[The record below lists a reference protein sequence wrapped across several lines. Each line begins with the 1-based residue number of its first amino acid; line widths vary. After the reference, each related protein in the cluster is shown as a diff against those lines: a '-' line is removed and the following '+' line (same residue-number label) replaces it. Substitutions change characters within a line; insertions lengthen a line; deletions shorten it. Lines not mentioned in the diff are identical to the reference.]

1 MPSILPMWT
10 VDCHMSLARYHLRP
24 TALAKTRA
32 VVSLQSRNAATTHI
46 ARMSVHVAMF
56 RVLNSP
62 SLNTITTHM
71 IINIITLRKDV
82 RRVVCQTF
90 ALTHHINIPARTMIS
105 SPQATHHGKVK
116 CIHLI

>member
-1 MPSILPMWT
+1 ML
-10 VDCHMSLARYHLRP
+10 
-24 TALAKTRA
+24 
-32 VVSLQSRNAATTHI
+32 
-46 ARMSVHVAMF
+46 VHVAMF

>member
-1 MPSILPMWT
+1 MWT

-32 VVSLQSRNAATTHI
+32 VVSPQSRNAATTHI
-46 ARMSVHVAMF
+46 ARMLVHVAMF

-62 SLNTITTHM
+62 NLNTITTHM